1 MPADSMH
8 ATIERAVRK
17 TTVTAPSHWA
27 IVIEMARK
35 NPFPYKV
42 TVLEG
47 KNFMGFEDVVNKTLK
62 KTQEIMGPPP
72 SSPTKPN
79 RS

>member
-17 TTVTAPSHWA
+17 TTVWAPSHWPT
-27 IVIEMARK
+27 VIEMARK
-35 NPFPYKV
+35 NPFPYEV

-47 KNFMGFEDVVNKTLK
+47 KDFMGFEDILINHFK
-62 KTQEIMGPPP
+62 KKQ
-72 SSPTKPN
+72 KL
-79 RS
+79 